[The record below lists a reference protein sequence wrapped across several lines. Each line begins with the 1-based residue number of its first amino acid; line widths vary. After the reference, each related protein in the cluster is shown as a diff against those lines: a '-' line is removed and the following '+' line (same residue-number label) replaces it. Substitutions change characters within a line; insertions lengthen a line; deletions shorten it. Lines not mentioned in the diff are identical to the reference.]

1 MHKKGFSLLEVMLA
15 LVISSGIMI
24 GLMQS
29 YRSAERY
36 LRRTNAVIRLNRSAC
51 LLFNQLE
58 RDFTTAYMGPF
69 LSDEKITPTTAQAQP
84 NQKEKPKEQLNVF
97 TAVSYEDIRYRKAEH
112 VAELFKSVSL
122 INTGPLTIA
131 HEHRIR
137 LVRVVYELV
146 EDKKMSRGPE
156 QPRYTLTRKETY
168 NLRNNEAKEQLK
180 NSEQP
185 TKFNEVRSHVIARN
199 VVNLFVSYLF
209 LQNDKKSTKPGM
221 PVEDLRLADTKKNK
235 EKLTSLPYLVEV
247 ECTLEDADEQMQGTY
262 RESFPII
269 AYSLPPPEKPASQGK
284 PGTEEAKKNEA
295 PVSPGQTGQAGT
307 QQQGLA
313 GIIQP
318 GLTQSGLARSGGQRG
333 S

>member
-1 MHKKGFSLLEVMLA
+1 VHKKGFSLLEVMLA

-69 LSDEKITPTTAQAQP
+69 LSDEKTTPTTATAQTQP
-84 NQKEKPKEQLNVF
+84 DKPKEQLNVF
-97 TAVSYEDIRYRKAEH
+97 TAVSYEDIRYRKEEH
-112 VAELFKSVSL
+112 VAELFKNVSL
-122 INTGPLTIA
+122 INTSPLTIA
-131 HEHRIR
+131 NEHRIR

-146 EDKKMSRGPE
+146 EDKKMSRGPD

-168 NLRNNEAKEQLK
+168 NLRNNDAKEQLK
-180 NSEQP
+180 SSEQA
-185 TKFNEVRSHVIARN
+185 TKFNEVRSHIIARN

-209 LQNDKKSTKPGM
+209 LQNDKKPAKPGA
-221 PVEDLRLADTKKNK
+221 PVEDLRLANTKKTK

-247 ECTLEDADEQMQGTY
+247 ECTLEDPDEQMQGTY

-269 AYSLPPPEKPASQGK
+269 AYSLPAPEKPATQGK
-284 PGTEEAKKNEA
+284 PNTDETKKNEQA
-295 PVSPGQTGQAGT
+295 ASPGTQSQTGPT
-307 QQQGLA
+307 QHGL
-313 GIIQP
+313 IQP
-318 GLTQSGLARSGGQRG
+318 ERAQSGGQRG